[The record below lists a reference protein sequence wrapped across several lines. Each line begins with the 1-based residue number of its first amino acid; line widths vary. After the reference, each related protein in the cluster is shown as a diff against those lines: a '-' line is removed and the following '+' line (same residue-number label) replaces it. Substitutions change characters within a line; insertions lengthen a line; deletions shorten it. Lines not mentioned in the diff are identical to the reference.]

1 MIKKLINSVPD
12 KIPEFRFTGN
22 LFRRFP
28 ELLEYAPLSDKN
40 RLNLILT
47 PIQKSWYFEHDG
59 DPFNFYPIFLKLVSG
74 EKNYISVCRHVS
86 IRDAEIMS
94 KSNNFKNIQL

>member
-1 MIKKLINSVPD
+1 MIKNLINTMPDRVP
-12 KIPEFRFTGN
+12 EYRLTGN
-22 LFRRFP
+22 LFNRFP
-28 ELLEYAPLSDKN
+28 ELLSYPPLSSKS

-59 DPFNFYPIFLKLVSG
+59 QPFNFYPIFLKLVSG
-74 EKNYISVCRHVS
+74 EINYISVCRHVS

-94 KSNNFKNIQL
+94 KSNNF